1 MFQIACNSTATYDM
15 LPTVCDASQIVGAML
30 HVVGDSSTINIVNML
45 FLTITYDMFQTVGI
59 IILKLK
65 YNMLQNVY
73 IALTIVSVC

>member
-1 MFQIACNSTATYDM
+1 MLQIACNSTATYDM
-15 LPTVCDASQIVGAML
+15 LRTVCDASQIVGAMS
-30 HVVGDSSTINIVNML
+30 HVGDSSTINIVNML